1 METVINRIRTGRMA
15 LPNFQREFVWGPS
28 QVVDLLDTISRQ
40 WPIGTLL
47 LLSGPQPFATKAI
60 DSGPAIDSN
69 SLDLY
74 ILDGQQRLTAMYHAF
89 ADVSDYVYYID
100 FKAASNDG
108 EDFIKWARRSRFK
121 KAYPSIAARAQDQIA
136 LVSEIWESDIFFEW
150 MRLLPKPEM
159 SIEILSVRDR
169 RLAGLNP
176 KVYHAMALQLDHAIE
191 LEALARIF
199 ESINRTGI
207 SLNAFDLLIAKL
219 IPTGFD
225 LRQEWD
231 AAKEVNPT
239 IKLLSPPDI
248 EPLKLV
254 SLLIR
259 TKEGKK
265 LSRGVRQGDILALDV
280 HHIRAYWSPAI
291 SLYEATLKLCRDRF
305 GVANQDVV
313 PNWTMLLGVASK
325 IMRNCDVE
333 SISSY
338 WRESIL
344 RQSFSQAANTR
355 IVAEFDE
362 APEVGSFLEL
372 TSQTQEDWV
381 GLPARS
387 NGILLRGTAGLLI
400 AKGAIDALSGE
411 RLATAASVR
420 FRALDA
426 QGRLRPLSKSDDI
439 SRVFLLSGE
448 SEKRLPRE
456 TPLSEIKYGLDAAV
470 SQGFDNY
477 MNRQVDDFRKLI
489 APSKQ

>member
-1 METVINRIRTGRMA
+1 MA

-60 DSGPAIDSN
+60 DSGPAIDSG

-100 FKAASNDG
+100 FKAASDDQD
-108 EDFIKWARRSRFK
+108 DFIKWARRSRFK
-121 KAYPSIAARAQDQIA
+121 KAYPSIATRAQDQIA
-136 LVSEIWESDIFFEW
+136 LVSEIWESDRFFEW
-150 MRLLPKPEM
+150 MRLLPKPEL
-159 SIEILSVRDR
+159 SIDILGIRDR

-225 LRQEWD
+225 LRQEWEV
-231 AAKEVNPT
+231 AKEVNPT
-239 IKLLSPPDI
+239 INLLSPPEI

-259 TKEGKK
+259 ANEGKK
-265 LSRGVRQGDILALDV
+265 QSRGVRQGDILALDV
-280 HHIRAYWSPAI
+280 QLIRAYWNPAI
-291 SLYEATLKLCRDRF
+291 VLYEDTLKLCRDRF

-325 IMRNCDVE
+325 LMRNCD
-333 SISSY
+333 IQNIDNY
-338 WRESIL
+338 WRDSIL
-344 RQSFSQAANTR
+344 RQTYSQAANTR

-362 APEVGSFLEL
+362 VPNEGTVLEL
-372 TSQTQEDWV
+372 TSQTQEDWI
-381 GLPARS
+381 GMPARS
-387 NGILLRGTAGLLI
+387 NGILLRGIAGLLI
-400 AKGAIDALSGE
+400 AQGAIDALSGE
-411 RLATAASVR
+411 PLAGAAAVR

-426 QGRLRPLSKSDDI
+426 QGRLRPLTKADDI
-439 SRVFLLSGE
+439 SRVFLLSGD
-448 SEKRLPRE
+448 SEKKLSRD
-456 TPLSEIKYGLDAAV
+456 TPLSEIKYGVDAAFT
-470 SQGFDNY
+470 QGFDKS
-477 MNRQVDDFRKLI
+477 MRRQSDDFRNIVAQPKH
-489 APSKQ
+489 